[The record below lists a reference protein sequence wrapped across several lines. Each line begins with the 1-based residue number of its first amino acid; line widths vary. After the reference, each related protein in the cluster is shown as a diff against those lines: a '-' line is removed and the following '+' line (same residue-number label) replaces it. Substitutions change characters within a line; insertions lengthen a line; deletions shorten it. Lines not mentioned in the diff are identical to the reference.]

1 MPPAGAAVCPFARDF
16 PHQKRKF
23 FALPPAAMNVWND
36 WNVLN
41 RGNVPNV
48 WNVWNVWNG
57 GNVLPQNVPKRS
69 WQKETFQTF
78 LSFLSF
84 LDAAKSPRRQKP
96 AEAVGGPG
104 GIRTL
109 DLSDANRTLSQLSY
123 RPLWRAGRADLAV
136 RPCALRLVYYTSF
149 WPKCQ
154 ADFCGDF
161 LFGLP
166 GAKNEAGCP
175 LPGRPALSVCL
186 RVTRSASFCPGASCR
201 RSWR

>member
-1 MPPAGAAVCPFARDF
+1 MMGISY
-16 PHQKRKF
+16 QKKR
-23 FALPPAAMNVWND
+23 
-36 WNVLN
+36 
-41 RGNVPNV
+41 
-48 WNVWNVWNG
+48 
-57 GNVLPQNVPKRS
+57 QTPKRGADS
-69 WQKETFQTF
+69 SNLPEDARMPQPAKSAAAF
-78 LSFLSF
+78 LLHLRMAGTRQPF
-84 LDAAKSPRRQKP
+84 LDAAKKP
-96 AEAVGGPG
+96 PPAKSAEAIGGPG

-161 LFGLP
+161 CFGLTD
-166 GAKNEAGCP
+166 AKNEAGCP
-175 LPGRPALSVCL
+175 LPGWPALSVCL

>member
-1 MPPAGAAVCPFARDF
+1 
-16 PHQKRKF
+16 
-23 FALPPAAMNVWND
+23 MNVWND

-41 RGNVPNV
+41 GGNVPNV
-48 WNVWNVWNG
+48 WNVWNGGNVWNVWNG
-57 GNVLPQNVPKRS
+57 GNVLPQNVPGRKKRS
-69 WQKETFQTF
+69 KRSYRSSRSWTQQ
-78 LSFLSF
+78 
-84 LDAAKSPRRQKP
+84 KSPRRQKP

-161 LFGLP
+161 LFGLTD
-166 GAKNEAGCP
+166 AKKRGRLSPSGPACLVG
-175 LPGRPALSVCL
+175 LPACYPIRLFLSRRIL
-186 RVTRSASFCPGASCR
+186 SAIMAMNSELVGLPRMLWMVSFYKR
-201 RSWR
+201 RQ